1 MLKSLMQRV
10 GAGRARAA
18 IGMAVCALLAAIY
31 PLANAFADDVSVPI
45 ELQVDLLGRVAKFE
59 RTFGL
64 KGTTPAKVVVVS
76 KAGSTAS
83 TRASAQLMTALGRA
97 AKFAGRPLTTV
108 SHAFSNA
115 ETLKRA
121 AAGAAIVYLT
131 PGLSAEMKSIAA
143 SLSGSQIIVVA
154 SSNGDV
160 ERGAVLG
167 FELQSARP
175 RIVVNLA
182 QARAQKLDFNSQLL
196 RLAKVV
202 Q

>member
-1 MLKSLMQRV
+1 MLKSLIQGV
-10 GAGRARAA
+10 GAGRFRVG
-18 IGMAVCALLAAIY
+18 IGMVAWAALAAIC

-45 ELQVDLLGRVAKFE
+45 ELQVDLLGRVTKFE

-64 KGTTPAKVVVVS
+64 KGTTPAKVLVVS
-76 KAGSTAS
+76 KAGSAAS
-83 TRASAQLMTALGRA
+83 TRASAQLMTALARA
-97 AKFAGRPLTTV
+97 DRFSGRPLATV
-108 SHAFSNA
+108 SHVFSNT

-131 PGLSAEMKSIAA
+131 PGLSEKMKSIAA
-143 SLSGSQIIVVA
+143 GLSGLQILVVA

-160 ERGAVLG
+160 QRGAVLG
-167 FELQSARP
+167 FELENARP
-175 RIVVNLA
+175 RIVINLP

-196 RLAKVV
+196 RLAKVI

>member
-1 MLKSLMQRV
+1 MLKSLIQRV
-10 GAGRARAA
+10 GAGRLRVA
-18 IGMAVCALLAAIY
+18 IGIATCAALAAVY
-31 PLANAFADDVSVPI
+31 PLADGFADDVSVPI
-45 ELQVDLLGRVAKFE
+45 ELQVDLLARVTKFE

-83 TRASAQLMTALGRA
+83 TRASAQLMTALARA
-97 AKFAGRPLTTV
+97 ASFAGRPLTTV
-108 SHAFSNA
+108 RHAFSNP

-121 AAGAAIVYLT
+121 ATGAAIVYLT

-143 SLSGSQIIVVA
+143 SLSGLQILVVA

-160 ERGAVLG
+160 QRGAVLG
-167 FELQSARP
+167 FELESARP
-175 RIVVNLA
+175 RIVVNLS

-196 RLAKVV
+196 RLAKVI